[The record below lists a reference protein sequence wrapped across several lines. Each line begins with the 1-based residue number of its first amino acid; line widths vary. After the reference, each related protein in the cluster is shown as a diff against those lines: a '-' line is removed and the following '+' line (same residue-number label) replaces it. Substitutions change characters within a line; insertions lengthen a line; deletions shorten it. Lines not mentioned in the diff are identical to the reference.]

1 MQRDHELAPMRVRFA
16 PSPTG
21 ALHLGNVRTALFS
34 WLAARATGGQFI
46 LRIEDT
52 DQERY
57 VEGGD
62 LTVFE
67 TLRWLGL
74 TWDEGPEVGGPH
86 APYVQSQRKA
96 LYQEYGEKL
105 VASGHAYWCTCTPD
119 RLEAMRLEQQR
130 RGQPTRYD
138 RNCLAR
144 QEEIQAH
151 RDAGGSAVLR
161 LRMPEGIST
170 WDDVVRGTIEFSNAE
185 IDDSVLLKS
194 DGFPT
199 YHLAVVVDDHLMDIT
214 HVIRSEEW
222 IPSTPKHLALYKA
235 FGWDA
240 PAFAHVP
247 IVLGPDKKKLSKRH
261 GAKRLLD
268 YRSDGYLPSALINA
282 MALLGWSPPGDEDVL
297 SVDNIVKHFDIHDVH
312 ASPAVFDPQR
322 LDSINAHHIRLLSHE
337 ELADILGIWLTRDP
351 ASLLP
356 LVPLL
361 QERITTLADAATLL
375 EPVFS
380 TAVQWGTDVAFPP
393 KNVTSEQALTL
404 LDACSTDIAAH
415 GTGDPTGL
423 RTRLTETV
431 TSLGLKPRDAFRVI
445 YCALFGQPTGIPV
458 FDAMAVLGSE
468 RTAARLAAARERLVP
483 TSEQV

>member
-1 MQRDHELAPMRVRFA
+1 MRVRFA

-34 WLAARATGGQFI
+34 WLAARATKGQFI

-62 LTVFE
+62 LTVFD

-74 TWDEGPEVGGPH
+74 AWDEGPEVGGPH
-86 APYVQSQRKA
+86 APYVQSQRKG
-96 LYQEYGEKL
+96 LYQEYGTKL

-138 RNCLAR
+138 RHCLSR
-144 QEEIQAH
+144 QDEIQTH
-151 RDAGGSAVLR
+151 RDSGGAAVLR
-161 LRMPEGIST
+161 LRMPEGISA
-170 WDDVVRGTIEFSNAE
+170 WNDVVRGKIEFNNGE

-199 YHLAVVVDDHLMDIT
+199 YHLAVVVDDHLMEIT

-222 IPSTPKHLALYKA
+222 IPSTPKHLALYQA
-235 FGWDA
+235 FGWEP

-268 YRSDGYLPSALINA
+268 YRTEGYLPSALINA
-282 MALLGWSPPGDEDVL
+282 MALLGWSPPGDEDILGVE
-297 SVDNIVKHFDIHDVH
+297 DIVKFFDIHDVH

-322 LDSINAHHIRLLSHE
+322 LDSINAHHIRLLSRE
-337 ELADILGIWLTRDP
+337 ELGRTLGSWLDRDP
-351 ASLLP
+351 ATLLP
-356 LVPLL
+356 LVPLV
-361 QERITTLADAATLL
+361 QERITTLADASTLL
-375 EPVFS
+375 APIFS
-380 TAVQWGTDVAFPP
+380 TEVNWGDDVAFPP
-393 KNVTSEQALTL
+393 KNVTTEQALTL
-404 LDACSTDIAAH
+404 LEACLAEVESN
-415 GTGDPTGL
+415 GTSDPTGI
-423 RTRLTETV
+423 RTRLTDTV
-431 TSLGLKPRDAFRVI
+431 TSMGLKPRDAFRVI

-458 FDAMAVLGSE
+458 FDAMEVLGKE
-468 RTAARLAAARERLVP
+468 ITTKRLSAARERLIPASKHV
-483 TSEQV
+483 

>member
-1 MQRDHELAPMRVRFA
+1 MAHSHTTTPMRVRFA

-34 WLAARATGGQFI
+34 WLAARATGGDFI

-74 TWDEGPEVGGPH
+74 DWDEGPEVGGPH

-96 LYQEYGEKL
+96 LYTEYGEKL
-105 VASGHAYWCTCTPD
+105 VAAGHAYWCTCTPD
-119 RLEAMRLEQQR
+119 RLEAMRLEQQH

-138 RNCLAR
+138 RHCLSR
-144 QEEIQAH
+144 QDEIATH
-151 RDAGGSAVLR
+151 RAAGGTAVLR
-161 LRMPEGIST
+161 LRMPEGMSA
-170 WDDVVRGTIEFSNAE
+170 WDDVVRGRIEFSNAE

-199 YHLAVVVDDHLMDIT
+199 YHLAVVVDDHLMEIT

-222 IPSTPKHLALYKA
+222 IPSTPKHLALYAA
-235 FGWDA
+235 FGWTP

-268 YRSDGYLPSALINA
+268 YRSDGYLPAALINA
-282 MALLGWSPPGDEDVL
+282 MALLGWSPPGDEDIL
-297 SVDNIVKHFDIHDVH
+297 SVDDIVKLFDIHDVH

-322 LDSINAHHIRLLSHE
+322 LDAINARHIRLLPPA
-337 ELADILGIWLTRDP
+337 ELAHILGAWLDRDP
-351 ASLLP
+351 ESLLP
-356 LVPLL
+356 LIPLV
-361 QERITTLADAATLL
+361 QERITTLEDASTLL
-375 EPVFS
+375 SPIFS
-380 TAVQWGTDVAFPP
+380 TAVIWGDDVAFPP
-393 KNVTSEQALTL
+393 KNVTVDQAITL
-404 LDACSTDIAAH
+404 LDACRSDVAAN
-415 GTGDPTGL
+415 GTADPTGL

-458 FDAMAVLGSE
+458 FDAMAVLGQE
-468 RTAARLAAARERLVP
+468 ATAARLVAARERLVP
-483 TSEQV
+483 ASEQV